1 MKNQE
6 EKQNVPLK
14 APVRAR
20 IKRKPAEKEKQ
31 VKLLV
36 GIVNKDDEIR
46 LAETV
51 NRYAIAVNFSGI
63 GHGTARS
70 HYRSYFGFNEIEKRV
85 AFSLIPSY
93 LEHTLLDAIGRELK
107 LYLLGRGIAFTMP
120 LSGVSNIIED
130 AVLQSPDKDQGKDAK
145 HPVSKKEKT
154 VMHELVIAVVDEKY
168 TDTAI
173 EAARAA
179 GATGATVFHSRS
191 INNEKVEEAMGT
203 SVADD
208 TNSIFFLTSKEYKF
222 KIMEAI
228 RDSAGLKTE
237 GSAVIFSLP
246 VDDLVG
252 IGRFDG
258 EIKED

>member
-1 MKNQE
+1 MKKQQE
-6 EKQNVPLK
+6 E
-14 APVRAR
+14 R
-20 IKRKPAEKEKQ
+20 Q

-46 LAETV
+46 LAETI

-85 AFSLIPSY
+85 TFSLIPSY
-93 LEHTLLDAIGRELK
+93 LEHTLLNAIGQELK

-120 LSGVSNIIED
+120 LSGVSNIIEE
-130 AVLQSPDKDQGKDAK
+130 AVLSSPEREQGKETR

-154 VMHELVIAVVDEKY
+154 VMHELVIAVVNEKY
-168 TDTAI
+168 TDAAI

-191 INNEKVEEAMGT
+191 IMNEKVEEAMGT

-208 TNSIFFLTSKEYKF
+208 SNSIFFLTSKEYKL
-222 KIMEAI
+222 KIMEAV
-228 RDSAGLKTE
+228 RDSAGLKTD

-258 EIKED
+258 EINES